1 MAYHHWGQPWPDVA
15 TGPEEQYIV
24 ARDIPTGDERLTA
37 YQALLARRSG
47 FLDRAIDP
55 GLFEL
60 APKAEVTDMLTKLV
74 QPPRTMVISDRLKE
88 ILMGFDIF
96 DHRLH
101 PLQIRDDAGKVL
113 KYWLLEWRD
122 DVVEHVDFARSRFS
136 KMDLFLRTPTV
147 PLPLGSLSEYQERLR
162 TINKEAP
169 QSHWTIRADRIVFAT
184 MDWRGQD
191 MFDLGSLSRIV
202 QRGPIISDRLL
213 GALLDAGITGV
224 QFSRADHII
233 AP

>member
-15 TGPEEQYIV
+15 TGPEEQYTIV
-24 ARDIPTGDERLTA
+24 RDIPTGDERLTA
-37 YQALLARRSG
+37 YQAMHARRSE
-47 FLDRAIDP
+47 FLGHTIDP

-60 APKAEVTDMLTKLV
+60 APKVEATDMLTKLV
-74 QPPRTMVISDRLKE
+74 QPLRTLVISDRLKE
-88 ILMGFDIF
+88 ILIRFDIF

-101 PLQIRDDAGKVL
+101 PLRIRDDAGKVL

-122 DVVEHVDFARSRFS
+122 DVVEHIDFARSRFS

-147 PLPLGSLSEYQERLR
+147 PFPLGSLSEYREWSS
-162 TINKEAP
+162 TINKGNP
-169 QSHWTIRADRIVFAT
+169 QSHWTIRADRVVCAT
-184 MDWRGQD
+184 KDWRGQD
-191 MFDLGSLSRIV
+191 MFDLGSFSRIL

-224 QFSRADHII
+224 QFSRADHILDQ
-233 AP
+233 